1 MKLLLNII
9 CWVLVAFCF
18 YFPLT
23 YFDSDANKKE
33 VRTKHI
39 LVDSQEKATQI
50 KKDILDRKI
59 TFNEA
64 IKENS
69 LCPSKED
76 GGDIGFNAKGN
87 LLPEYEK
94 LAFSA
99 DLGKL
104 SDPIK
109 TEAGWHL
116 VKVTEIKYF
125 SDKDGI
131 GKRY

>member
-23 YFDSDANKKE
+23 YFDSEANRKE
-33 VRTKHI
+33 IKTKHI
-39 LVDSQEKATQI
+39 LLNTEEEAIKVKQE
-50 KKDILDRKI
+50 ILDKKI
-59 TFNEA
+59 TFA
-64 IKENS
+64 DAAKKYS
-69 LCPSKED
+69 QCPSKED
-76 GGDIGFNAKGN
+76 FGDIGYNARGN

-104 SDPIK
+104 NDPIK

-125 SDKDGI
+125 SDKEGI